1 MGAPSIDGGMTSEEY
16 KSLQADERAWAASQ
30 EEAAYQRSLEMEA
43 DRRDFELAQQEK
55 IGSIEDA
62 EQLAIQDSEKMLQAE
77 MKDLGIAEDKSRM
90 TASFESMVGVPLDA
104 QQDEERPL

>member
-16 KSLQADERAWAASQ
+16 KALQADERAWAASQ

-62 EQLAIQDSEKMLQAE
+62 EQLAIQNSEEMLQAE
-77 MKDLGIAEDKSRM
+77 MFSGFAPIITATRSAIFRM
-90 TASFESMVGVPLDA
+90 LIKCTG
-104 QQDEERPL
+104 RC